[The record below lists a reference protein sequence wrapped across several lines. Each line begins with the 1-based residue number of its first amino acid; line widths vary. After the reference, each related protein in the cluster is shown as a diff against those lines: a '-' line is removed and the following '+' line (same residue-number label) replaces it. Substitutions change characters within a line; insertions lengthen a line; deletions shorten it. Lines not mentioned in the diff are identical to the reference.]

1 MLDLLSDP
9 ARITLVTATG
19 LYAGFWLFVL
29 AFAGVN
35 SVWRRLTMRR

>member
-19 LYAGFWLFVL
+19 LCAGFWLFVL